1 MTAALVLEWL
11 GGGLAVAGALLM
23 VVSGIG
29 LNRMPD
35 VFTRLHAASVGDTLG
50 VALVLVGLMFYG
62 GLTLVTVKLA
72 FLVLFLALVGPV
84 ATHAVA
90 RAALLAGVVP
100 VGRDGRP
107 LPRPDLPAKAA
118 RAPAKPKSAKK
129 AATKPAGPKGAAK
142 TKKGGGSSKR

>member
-84 ATHAVA
+84 A